1 MFKRFIPEFHAKS
14 IYDININFYKKL
26 NISLIISDLDN
37 TLDAFND
44 GAPSLKAI
52 ELVKNIRNSG
62 IDFIVISNN
71 TKKRVSKY
79 CDVLNVNYIS
89 SAQKPFSYKI
99 KKHIKK
105 LNINPENVIII
116 GDQTVTDICAG
127 NGAKIHTIL
136 TDKLVENDQITTK
149 FNRIFDKRIRKKLKN
164 KGLLREWED
173 YLDGNN

>member
-1 MFKRFIPEFHAKS
+1 MFKRFVPEFHAKS

-44 GAPSLKAI
+44 GTPSLKAI

-79 CDVLNVNYIS
+79 CDVLKVNYIS
-89 SAQKPFSYKI
+89 SARKPFSYKI
-99 KKHIKK
+99 KKHIT
-105 LNINPENVIII
+105 L
-116 GDQTVTDICAG
+116 
-127 NGAKIHTIL
+127 IL
-136 TDKLVENDQITTK
+136 
-149 FNRIFDKRIRKKLKN
+149 
-164 KGLLREWED
+164 
-173 YLDGNN
+173 